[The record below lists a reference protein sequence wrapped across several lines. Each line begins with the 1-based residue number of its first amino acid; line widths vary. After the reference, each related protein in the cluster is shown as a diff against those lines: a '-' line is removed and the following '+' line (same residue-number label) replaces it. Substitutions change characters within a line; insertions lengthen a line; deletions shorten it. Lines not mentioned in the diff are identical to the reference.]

1 MTTAREQNHSTEQ
14 FVGWE
19 TYLKNHH
26 SLGGEVFKSRDSL
39 EWFCR
44 RHTNALIASGQLVP
58 RKGPAG
64 TLYGPLFTKVALEIL
79 RELQLAAMH
88 YMTVKGSQNSPHEGV
103 GCGSD
108 PSWVSGQPSPEK
120 PSRAGST
127 FR

>member
-1 MTTAREQNHSTEQ
+1 MTTARDNDHSMEQ

-26 SLGGEVFKSRDSL
+26 SMGGEVFKSRDSL

-44 RHTNALIASGQLVP
+44 RHATALIASGQLVP

-64 TLYGPLFTKVALEIL
+64 TLYGPRFTKVALEIL
-79 RELQLAAMH
+79 RELQNTAMQ
-88 YMTVKGSQNSPHEGV
+88 YMTVKGSQNSPHECD

-127 FR
+127 LR